1 MTDKFKQ
8 EMKDLRAAALEDE
21 CQEQEAEMMND
32 NSSTEFL
39 SGVDEAEMMNEMDIL
54 FPTMNQADALDELYN
69 RG

>member
-8 EMKDLRAAALEDE
+8 EMKDLRAAALEDR
-21 CQEQEAEMMND
+21 CQEQ
-32 NSSTEFL
+32 
-39 SGVDEAEMMNEMDIL
+39 EAEMMNEMDIL